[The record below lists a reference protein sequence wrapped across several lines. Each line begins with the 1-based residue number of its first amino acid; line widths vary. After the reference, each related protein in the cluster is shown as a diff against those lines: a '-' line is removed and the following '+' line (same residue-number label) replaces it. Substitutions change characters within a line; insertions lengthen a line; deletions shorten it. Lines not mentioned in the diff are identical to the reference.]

1 MTSTLHSIGTAH
13 TKVSPEALRINAAD
27 VANRICDDMRRR
39 LSGDLRR
46 RGAVVGLSGGIDST
60 VTLGLCARA
69 LGPDRVFAVLMP
81 ETGIDEDSLSLG
93 ELAARHFGVD
103 FTVEDITPVL
113 EALGHYRRYADAVRH
128 VVPQYGEGWKS
139 KIVTRNALSSGGFTF
154 FYLVA
159 HEPSGK
165 IHKVRLPFK
174 PYLELVAA
182 TNFKQR
188 TRKTIEYYHADRLH
202 YAVVGTPN
210 RLEYE
215 LGFFVKQGDGCA
227 DLMPIAHLYKSQVY
241 LLADHLGAP
250 SQIRER
256 SPTTGTY
263 SLSQGQDEFFFSLPY
278 DKMDLCLYAKNSGI
292 PAEAV
297 ASAVGLTLE
306 QVKRAFADI
315 DAKRSTTRYLHL
327 QPILIED
334 VPGVRTDLERRI

>member
-1 MTSTLHSIGTAH
+1 MAH
-13 TKVSPEALRINAAD
+13 TELSPAALLINPAD
-27 VANRICDDMRRR
+27 VANRICDDLRRR

-60 VTLGLCARA
+60 VTLSLCVRA
-69 LGPDRVFAVLMP
+69 LGRDKVFGLLMP
-81 ETGIDEDSLSLG
+81 EAGVDEDSLSLG
-93 ELAARHFGVD
+93 ELAARQFGVD
-103 FTVEDITPVL
+103 FTVENITPVL
-113 EALGHYRRYADAVRH
+113 DALGHYRRYTDAVRQ

-139 KIVTRNALSSGGFTF
+139 KIVTRDALSAGGFTF

-159 HEPSGK
+159 QEPSGK
-165 IHKVRLPFK
+165 THKVRLPFK

-210 RLEYE
+210 RLEFE

-227 DLMPIAHLYKSQVY
+227 DLKPIAHLYKSQVY
-241 LLADHLGAP
+241 RLADHLGVP
-250 SQIRER
+250 SKIRER
-256 SPTTGTY
+256 PPTTGTY

-278 DKMDLCLYAKNSGI
+278 DKMDLCLYAKNNGI

-297 ASAVGLTLE
+297 APAVGLALD
-306 QVKRAFADI
+306 QVRRVFADI

-327 QPILIED
+327 QPILVED
-334 VPGVRTDLERRI
+334 VPGVASGLSG